1 MFNMS
6 QLWLEL
12 TKGTYMV
19 AMPLIAGQRQEVLSS
34 RLAWFTH
41 SKFQASQGYIARHC
55 LKN

>member
-12 TKGTYMV
+12 TKGTNMV